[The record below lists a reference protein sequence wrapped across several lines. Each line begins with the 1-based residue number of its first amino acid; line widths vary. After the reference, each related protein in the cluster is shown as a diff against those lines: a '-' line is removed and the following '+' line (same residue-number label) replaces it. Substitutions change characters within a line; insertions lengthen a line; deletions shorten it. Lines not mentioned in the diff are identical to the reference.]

1 MAFNQTTG
9 VYTPAA
15 GALTATPGQ
24 VVQSAVWDNIFT
36 DMTSAFT
43 TAVQALQNTY
53 GQRNI
58 IGANGGF
65 EVWQRGAGGSAS
77 ISLNASTTAYT
88 ADRWYLFT
96 NANQASTVSQ
106 VTGLTTGSRFAGKF
120 QRNSGQTGTTGMVMG
135 FPLDSDEC
143 AMIAGQIVALS
154 FTAKAGANYS
164 PASGFLSVFFVAGT
178 GTPVKQSV
186 GYTNQT
192 LPINQANGATL
203 TTSAQRFTF
212 VSATVPTTTT
222 QAEVNFQWNP
232 VGTAG
237 ADDSFTIDDV
247 QLEILP
253 SATSPIA
260 QFERWPFERM
270 LAACKRHYRKT
281 MPYATAPAQN
291 AGIPGAATIVEQAAT
306 AAGFWWQF
314 GAGGISLRATG
325 AITSF
330 NPSGSSA
337 LAQNITQSSSLAVSL
352 DAAGMNSS
360 EGIMIYVSAS
370 GATITAAA
378 KDIVILHLQA
388 DAGI

>member
-1 MAFNQTTG
+1 MSFNQTTG

-15 GALTATPGQ
+15 GALTAAPGQ
-24 VVQSAVWDNIFT
+24 VVQSAVWDAIFT
-36 DMTSAFT
+36 DMTSSFT
-43 TAVQALQNTY
+43 AAMQALQSTY

-58 IGANGGF
+58 IGANGGM
-65 EVWQRGAGGSAS
+65 EVWQRGGITGS
-77 ISLNASTTAYT
+77 IGVNASNTAYT
-88 ADRWYLFT
+88 ADRWYLAAG
-96 NANQASTVSQ
+96 ANEAMSVNR
-106 VTGLTTGSRFAGKF
+106 VAGITTGSEFACKVA
-120 QRNSGQTGTTGMVMG
+120 RNSGQTGTTALTFG

-143 AMIAGQIVALS
+143 SMIAGQIVALS
-154 FTAKAGANYS
+154 FVAKAGANWS
-164 PASGFLSVFFVAGT
+164 PTSGTLTATLNAGT
-178 GTPVKQSV
+178 GAPVKFST
-186 GYTNQT
+186 GSYAGAST
-192 LPINQANGATL
+192 PINAVGSNL
-203 TTSAQRFTF
+203 TTSATRYTM
-212 VSATVPTTTT
+212 VSSAVATTTA
-222 QAEVNFQWNP
+222 QAEVTFTWTP

-237 ADDSFTIDDV
+237 ADDSFTIDDI

-281 MPYATAPAQN
+281 FPYATAPAQA

-314 GAGGISLRATG
+314 SGGISLRATG

-330 NPSGSSA
+330 NPSGASA
-337 LAQNITQSSSLAVSL
+337 NAQNITQASSLAVSL